1 MNAKVMQIDR
11 PQMTMRTKLG
21 TLAMA
26 VVAAMTLGGAEP
38 AFAHGPNNPRVEGPD
53 KRWHWNMYH
62 VPNQGAERLHDRN
75 MLLCSKV
82 GSLII
87 VPPEVGAEWAAGER
101 IWWRYWL
108 YKWDAATGWQPLQ
121 GFGPRGW
128 REYGRDPSDNRCLMC
143 IGALTVPAPTCMPSS
158 IGRARTTPTGR
169 ASPVIRTARRKTKFR
184 NVLSADAEHAYNHYR
199 NKRKG
204 RRLSVP
210 EREVDRI
217 YRSQRTRRVRLVY
230 MKDQRK

>member
-121 GFGPRGW
+121 GFGPSGW
-128 REYGRDPSDNRCLMC
+128 REYGRDPSDNRWFK
-143 IGALTVPAPTCMPSS
+143 GA
-158 IGRARTTPTGR
+158 
-169 ASPVIRTARRKTKFR
+169 
-184 NVLSADAEHAYNHYR
+184 NEN
-199 NKRKG
+199 
-204 RRLSVP
+204 LSVAP
-210 EREVDRI
+210 GYYHAKFDVYWSTHGASAHMHAEQYWQGTNNANWV
-217 YRSQRTRRVRLVY
+217 RVPSNPY
-230 MKDQRK
+230 CET